1 MITES
6 AGIVMTG
13 RESTRIILFLR
24 PVRYLL
30 EPLGALDSEVQQKQ
44 HQPLVVVVL
53 LDALDEACDGNTGF
67 EAVAA
72 LIARE

>member
-1 MITES
+1 
-6 AGIVMTG
+6 V
-13 RESTRIILFLR
+13 L
-24 PVRYLL
+24 
-30 EPLGALDSEVQQKQ
+30 QKQ